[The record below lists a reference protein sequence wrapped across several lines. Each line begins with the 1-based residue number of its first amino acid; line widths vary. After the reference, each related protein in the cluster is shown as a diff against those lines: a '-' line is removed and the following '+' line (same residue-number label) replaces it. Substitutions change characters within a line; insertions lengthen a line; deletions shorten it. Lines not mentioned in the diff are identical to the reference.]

1 MTPQSCA
8 TRAGS
13 QGGDGL
19 VGEHPMPREREPTR
33 LRDALD
39 WALVGAPL
47 GLGLLLAGLLTFF
60 GP

>member
-1 MTPQSCA
+1 MA
-8 TRAGS
+8 
-13 QGGDGL
+13 
-19 VGEHPMPREREPTR
+19 RESRPSR

-47 GLGLLLAGLLTFF
+47 GLGLILAGLLTVF